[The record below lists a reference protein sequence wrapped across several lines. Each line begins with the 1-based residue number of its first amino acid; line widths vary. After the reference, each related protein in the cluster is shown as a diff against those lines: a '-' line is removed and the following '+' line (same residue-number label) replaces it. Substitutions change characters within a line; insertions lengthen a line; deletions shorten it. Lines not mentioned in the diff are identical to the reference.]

1 MCITKFTLY
10 TSCHILKNS
19 ILQNLKMWDE
29 NDFGVMIQIKTKR
42 NLLINTSRACYR
54 KTWVYM

>member
-1 MCITKFTLY
+1 MSYTEEFYFTKFKKCGT
-10 TSCHILKNS
+10 
-19 ILQNLKMWDE
+19 KMKSKH
-29 NDFGVMIQIKTKR
+29 NFGVMIQIKTKR